1 MERDILN
8 ILRGEDP
15 EPERSGETEELPE
28 IDGYREESSFDEV
41 AANRDTDGGK
51 AASGDTEP
59 MLTGEEAAETDVL
72 PDEGEQPDIH
82 ETKREGF
89 FKRLSMKN
97 ADGKKPGRVEKKA
110 ENAADGNRHGK
121 RTAQHEGKTQAGGED
136 EVPRELATRRDLYD
150 WIQSLMVALMVC
162 IALFLFCVHVIDV
175 SGSSMWPT
183 LIDGDKMLVSGLFYK
198 PKAGDIVVFKT
209 DSYDPNKALVKRV
222 IATEGQEVS
231 IDFDRGVVY
240 IDGSPLEE
248 DYIAELTK
256 TKLDF
261 IGPQTVPEGCVFC
274 LGDNRNASTDS
285 RKKEIGMVDTR
296 MILGR
301 TWCVIFPLADARL
314 IG

>member
-15 EPERSGETEELPE
+15 EQQVSGAPEVLPE
-28 IDGYREESSFDEV
+28 IDGYSDDASFD
-41 AANRDTDGGK
+41 AAARPDGE
-51 AASGDTEP
+51 AASGETASGETEP
-59 MLTGEEAAETDVL
+59 GTDEGDGERAPAGIAGGLFKKLSLKKPEKKPDEPEKPSKKPAETGKSGKKAAKKATKKNPEAAEDG
-72 PDEGEQPDIH
+72 DEASQ
-82 ETKREGF
+82 
-89 FKRLSMKN
+89 
-97 ADGKKPGRVEKKA
+97 
-110 ENAADGNRHGK
+110 
-121 RTAQHEGKTQAGGED
+121 
-136 EVPRELATRRDLYD
+136 ELAARRDLYD

-162 IALFLFCVHVIDV
+162 IAVFLFGVRVIDV
-175 SGSSMWPT
+175 SGSSMYPT
-183 LIDGDKMLVSGLFYK
+183 LINGDKMLVSGLFYK

-240 IDGSPLEE
+240 IDGSPIEE

-301 TWCVIFPLADARL
+301 TWCVAFPLADARL